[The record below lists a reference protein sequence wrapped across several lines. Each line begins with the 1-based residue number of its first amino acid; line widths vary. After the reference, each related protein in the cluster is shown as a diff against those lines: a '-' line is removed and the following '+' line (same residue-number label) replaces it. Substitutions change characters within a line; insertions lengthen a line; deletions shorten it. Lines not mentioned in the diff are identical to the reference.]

1 MLLLID
7 NYDSF
12 TYNLV
17 QYFQCL
23 DQEVMVFK
31 NDAIS
36 INDIEKISP
45 NHIVISPGPNS
56 PQEAGISL
64 DLIQHFYKTL
74 PILGICLGHQCLAHA
89 FGGKIIPATEIIHGK
104 TSKILHHRQ
113 GLFKSLPGSFSAM
126 RYHSLAVD
134 VETLPPSFS
143 IDAWANDTIMAI
155 SHRQY
160 PLFGLQ
166 FHPESILSEYGS
178 SLLAQFLNHEYNQTL
193 RTVTCCQ

>member
-23 DQEVMVFK
+23 KQQVHVVSHD
-31 NDAIS
+31 
-36 INDIEKISP
+36 KITLNGIQALAP
-45 NHIVISPGPNS
+45 DYLVISPGPKA
-56 PQEAGISL
+56 PEDAGISL
-64 DLIQHFYKTL
+64 AAIRQFYRQI

-89 FGGKIIPATEIIHGK
+89 FGGRIIQSTQIIHGK
-104 TSKILHHRQ
+104 TSDINHHQ
-113 GLFKSLPGSFSAM
+113 NHLFKGLPSPIKAT
-126 RYHSLAVD
+126 RYHSLCVD
-134 VETLPPSFS
+134 PITLPDCFS
-143 IDAWANDTIMAI
+143 VDAWVDNTIMAI

-166 FHPESILSEYGS
+166 FHPEAILSEYGLE
-178 SLLAQFLNHEYNQTL
+178 LLNHFLNYEYSA
-193 RTVTCCQ
+193 TV